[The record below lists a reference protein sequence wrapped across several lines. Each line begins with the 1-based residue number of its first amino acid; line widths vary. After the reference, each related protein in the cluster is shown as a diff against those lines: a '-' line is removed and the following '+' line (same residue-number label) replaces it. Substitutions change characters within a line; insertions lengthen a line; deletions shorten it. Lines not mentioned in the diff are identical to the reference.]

1 MSNNNQ
7 HKQDVIEYSVNICHT
22 LTLASMYVLD
32 TLIAFS
38 VQIETIK
45 RPQKVSRIISEK
57 ILFFE

>member
-1 MSNNNQ
+1 
-7 HKQDVIEYSVNICHT
+7 
-22 LTLASMYVLD
+22 MYVLD

-57 ILFFE
+57 ILFFGIELTLLLMLLNSSAQE